1 MKVKEKESDYFY
13 EVAECL
19 ESDSLKNFLKR
30 NLKKYR
36 EGKIKK
42 DEFEKFLGKFL
53 SENKLSDR
61 DEMIA
66 RHLLTTI

>member
-1 MKVKEKESDYFY
+1 MKEKEPDYFC
-13 EVAECL
+13 EVIKGL
-19 ESDSLKNFLKR
+19 ENDSLKNFLKR
-30 NLKKYR
+30 NLKKYQ

-42 DEFEKFLGKFL
+42 DEFEKFLEKFL

-61 DEMIA
+61 DEMLA